1 MVLRLFLLA
10 FVCFATPALAFVRTI
25 SSTGRPLYWSNPGQ
39 ALRGNPLNISGLS
52 EAQVAAEFGAAF
64 SSWSVAGTRA
74 SLSYSQSTSNPASGG
89 NDGVNAVYFASAA
102 NRQLEWGV
110 VAVTEVL
117 YWVSSGQ
124 VAEADIVFNDNQFRF
139 TAVEGDTG
147 QSIGG
152 KTAIYLRDV
161 ATHEAGH
168 ALGLDHSIVNLSTMI
183 YTAFSGQFR
192 SGGDD
197 HNGVRSA
204 YPAGGTAS
212 GSLSGRVA
220 GSQGGIFGAHVQAVN
235 LSTGKVEAGAL
246 AASDGSFRLGEVPAG
261 KYAVLMEPF
270 GADIS
275 SVSSYWRNVD
285 HRFCGGSR
293 YRRRFYS
300 ACGTQGLA
308 SVVEVH
314 SGGNTSIGTLSPSC
328 SQMGNP
334 GGAPVSAA
342 LARELPNSGGAA
354 FGTLRTS
361 DAHYY
366 RVRNV
371 AGALTARALSY
382 SLYSPVDV
390 KVEILDS
397 SGNAVPGATSVDNVE
412 APMPGGKTNF
422 DSLATAIVATG
433 DYLIK
438 VTAAANRIPSSQ
450 FAAGWEL
457 LDWDGH
463 YLLALGVDGDFG
475 PAALTDMSA
484 CATVRNVA
492 QTATFKDAPPIR
504 KNADDRAAGCGTISS
519 GGGSPWSGGISQVL
533 LTALALQLL
542 ALALRLRRSAILAR
556 KRR

>member
-1 MVLRLFLLA
+1 MSFRLSLLA
-10 FVCFATPALAFVRTI
+10 LLCLAAPASAFVRTI
-25 SSTGRPLYWSNPGQ
+25 SSTGRPLYWADPSQ
-39 ALRGNPLNISGLS
+39 HLRGNPLNISGLS
-52 EAQVAAEFGAAF
+52 EAQVSAQFGGAF
-64 SSWSVAGTRA
+64 SSWAVAGTRA
-74 SLSYSQSTSNPASGG
+74 NLIYSQSTGNPASSG
-89 NDGVNAVYFASAA
+89 NDGVNSVYFASAG

-124 VAEADIVFNDNQFRF
+124 VAEADVVFNDNQFRF
-139 TAVEGDTG
+139 TANEGDTG

-152 KTAIYLRDV
+152 KTAIYLKDV

-168 ALGLDHSIVNLSTMI
+168 VLGLDHSIVNLSSMI

-204 YPAGGTAS
+204 YPAGGVAS
-212 GSLSGRVA
+212 GAISGRVA
-220 GSQGGIFGAHVQAVN
+220 GTQGGIFGAHVAAVS

-246 AASDGSFRLGEVPAG
+246 AASDGSFRLGDVPAG
-261 KYAVLMEPF
+261 KYAVLMEPY

-275 SVSSYWRNVD
+275 SVSSYWQNVD

-300 ACGTQGLA
+300 ACGSQGLA
-308 SVVEVH
+308 SVVEVGA
-314 SGGNTSIGTLSPSC
+314 GGNSAIGTLAPSC

-334 GGAPVSAA
+334 GGAPVSIA
-342 LARELPNSGGAA
+342 LARELPNTGAAA

-361 DAHYY
+361 EAHYY

-371 AGALTARALSY
+371 AGALSARALSY
-382 SLYSPVDV
+382 SIYSPVDV
-390 KVEILDS
+390 KVELLDS
-397 SGNAVPGATSVDNVE
+397 AGNALPGATSVDNVE

-422 DSLATAIVATG
+422 DSYATANVANG
-433 DYLIK
+433 EYIIK
-438 VTAAANRIPSSQ
+438 VSAAATRIPSSQ

-463 YLLALGVDGDFG
+463 YLLAFGVDGDFG
-475 PAALTDMSA
+475 PASLTDMSA

-492 QTATFKDAPPIR
+492 QAATFKEAPPIR

-519 GGGSPWSGGISQVL
+519 GGAGPWSGGISQVL

-542 ALALRLRRSAILAR
+542 SLALRFRRSAILAR